1 MKKKEKTPISN
12 IKNNKREVIN
22 IHPIDRNRI
31 PTKQKQFYTNKFNK
45 SDEKYKFLK
54 NMNFLSSLK

>member
-1 MKKKEKTPISN
+1 MKKKEKTPICN
-12 IKNNKREVIN
+12 IKNKREVIN
-22 IHPIDRNRI
+22 IHLIDMNRI
-31 PTKQKQFYTNKFNK
+31 PTKQKLFYTNKFNK

>member
-1 MKKKEKTPISN
+1 MKEKEKMPISN
-12 IKNNKREVIN
+12 IKNKREVIN
-22 IHPIDRNRI
+22 IHLIDMNRI